1 MFGGIILL
9 LDFRSSKVKKLKK
22 IDLWIVI
29 PYILL
34 LGIGIVMVYSASFYN
49 ALIAGGKTDQYL
61 IKQAIYAIMG
71 LCLCYITFMLKERVL
86 KNRKILSI
94 VMIVTLVSLFYLL
107 GRAYLKPSSRVNG
120 ASAWINLGVINF
132 QPLELAK
139 LFLIMFL
146 ALVLTNKQNRLIQK
160 QGWKEVFKEVFQ
172 PLVIV
177 GSIIV
182 MVFLQ
187 PDIGGALILSLI
199 TLVLISSSTIPGRL
213 IAELSGVLLVVF
225 TSMIVIITK
234 FPPSFVKSNY
244 AYQRFL
250 AMQHPFQL
258 EQKAGAQLVNS
269 FYAISNGGVFGVGLG
284 NSIQKRGYLPE
295 PHTDFIMSI
304 ISEELGLV
312 GVVFILGLLLI
323 MILRMISLGFRSKK
337 TYNSLVYYGVAT
349 MILVQIVLN
358 VGGLLGLIP
367 LTGVTLPFISYGGSS
382 LLVLSVALG
391 IVLNLETTA
400 KFEKIEKG

>member
-1 MFGGIILL
+1 M
-9 LDFRSSKVKKLKK
+9 
-22 IDLWIVI
+22 
-29 PYILL
+29 
-34 LGIGIVMVYSASFYN
+34 GIGIVMVYSASFYN
-49 ALIAGGKTDQYL
+49 ALVVGGKTNQYL
-61 IKQAIYAIMG
+61 VKQALYAVLG
-71 LCLCYITFMLKERVL
+71 LFLCYITFMLKERIL
-86 KNRKILSI
+86 KNQRILSF
-94 VMIVTLVSLFYLL
+94 VMIVTLGSLFYLL
-107 GRAYLKPSSRVNG
+107 GRAYLVPSSRVNG
-120 ASAWINLGVINF
+120 ASAWINLGFFNF

-146 ALVLTNKQNRLIQK
+146 ALVLTNKQNRLLKK
-160 QGWKEVFKEVFQ
+160 QGWREVFREVFQ

-182 MVFLQ
+182 MVLLQ

-213 IAELSGVLLVVF
+213 IAELSGALLVVF
-225 TSMIVIITK
+225 TGVIVMITK
-234 FPPSFVKSNY
+234 FPPSFVKHNY

-304 ISEELGLV
+304 VSEELGFI
-312 GVVFILGLLLI
+312 GVAFILGLLFIII
-323 MILRMISLGFRSKK
+323 MRMISLGFRSKK

-349 MILVQIVLN
+349 MILAQIILN

-382 LLVLSVALG
+382 MLVLSVALG
-391 IVLNLETTA
+391 VVLNLETTA
-400 KFEKIEKG
+400 KFEKMKKG

>member
-1 MFGGIILL
+1 M
-9 LDFRSSKVKKLKK
+9 KKLRK

-49 ALIAGGKTDQYL
+49 ALVVGGKTNQYL
-61 IKQAIYAIMG
+61 VKQALYAVLG
-71 LCLCYITFMLKERVL
+71 LFLCYITFMLKERIL
-86 KNRKILSI
+86 KNQRILSF
-94 VMIVTLVSLFYLL
+94 VMIVTLGSLFYLL
-107 GRAYLKPSSRVNG
+107 GRAYLVPSSRVNG
-120 ASAWINLGVINF
+120 ASAWINLGFFNF

-146 ALVLTNKQNRLIQK
+146 ALVLTNKQNRLLKK
-160 QGWKEVFKEVFQ
+160 QGWREVFREVFQ

-182 MVFLQ
+182 MVLLQ

-213 IAELSGVLLVVF
+213 IAELSGALLVVF
-225 TSMIVIITK
+225 TGVIVMITK
-234 FPPSFVKSNY
+234 FPPSFVKHNY

-304 ISEELGLV
+304 VSEELGFI
-312 GVVFILGLLLI
+312 GVAFILGLLFIII
-323 MILRMISLGFRSKK
+323 MRMISLGFRSKK

-349 MILVQIVLN
+349 MIFAQIILN

-382 LLVLSVALG
+382 MLVLSVALG
-391 IVLNLETTA
+391 VVLNLETTA
-400 KFEKIEKG
+400 KFEKMKKG